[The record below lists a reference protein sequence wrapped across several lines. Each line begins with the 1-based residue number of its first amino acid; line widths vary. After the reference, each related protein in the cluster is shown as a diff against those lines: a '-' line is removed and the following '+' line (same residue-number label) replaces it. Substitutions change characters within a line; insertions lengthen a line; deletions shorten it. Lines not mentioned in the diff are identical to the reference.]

1 MCSLQTYLLSTKTL
15 AVHWRTL
22 TSIELHCMCSENDAP
37 TGTLVG
43 ASVGHADVEHY
54 QAIITG

>member
-1 MCSLQTYLLSTKTL
+1 M
-15 AVHWRTL
+15 R
-22 TSIELHCMCSENDAP
+22 SENDAP

-54 QAIITG
+54 QAIITGERVLDAVSDHLTVVMVPHDVIKLTE